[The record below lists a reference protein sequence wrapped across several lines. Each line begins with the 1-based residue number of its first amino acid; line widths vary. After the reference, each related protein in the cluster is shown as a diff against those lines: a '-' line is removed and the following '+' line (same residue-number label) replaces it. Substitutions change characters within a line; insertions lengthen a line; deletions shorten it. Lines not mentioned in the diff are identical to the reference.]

1 MCISCDLD
9 RPVLYLLC
17 LSTGFVETI
26 KLLVRT
32 AYNNDTHHNTNIVSL
47 YLSAKTVP
55 YKNDSVDC
63 QKEIAKRKAPGLQ
76 SNALPLSYKCFI
88 VAPNVSRTR
97 DHSKINLW
105 RYRGSNPGLSAC
117 KADALPLCHTPFV
130 LRSHLI

>member
-97 DHSKINLW
+97 DHSKSTFGGTGDRTRDFPHAKRT
-105 RYRGSNPGLSAC
+105 RYHCAIPPSYFDR
-117 KADALPLCHTPFV
+117 
-130 LRSHLI
+130 I